1 LNGVAEQMEQQEAL
15 HLKGDIGVDHNPQ
28 TVEDA
33 GLGRFEIAVF
43 DHELMFDD
51 A

>member
-1 LNGVAEQMEQQEAL
+1 MKQQEAL
-15 HLKGDIGVDHNPQ
+15 HLKGDIGIDHDPQ

-33 GLGRFEIAVF
+33 RLGRFEIAVF
-43 DHELMFDD
+43 DHERMFDD